1 MPTLKGHQATQES
14 GLIFIERFAQLRRE
28 RDLHQMSMLPA
39 RSALVSIKSR
49 RAVVLRDAVRLL
61 NCGQT
66 QAEAD
71 SHLGLQHA
79 ERPGTVP

>member
-49 RAVVLRDAVRLL
+49 RAVVLRDAAAQLRT
-61 NCGQT
+61 N
-66 QAEAD
+66 A
-71 SHLGLQHA
+71 S
-79 ERPGTVP
+79 RS